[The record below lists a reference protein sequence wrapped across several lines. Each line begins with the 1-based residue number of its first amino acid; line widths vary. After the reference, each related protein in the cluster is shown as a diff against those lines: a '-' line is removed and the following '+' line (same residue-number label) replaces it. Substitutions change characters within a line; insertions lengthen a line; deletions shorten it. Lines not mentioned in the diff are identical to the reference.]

1 MSRALRKTNTN
12 TTDSRSLSLALSFG
26 ALFGWIV
33 RAPASAP
40 LSDSLALSLRLAV
53 SFSWLCWLWVTS
65 WHLQRFFMAFI
76 ATKPLLAASC
86 CWPKAKKT
94 TTTRTITARRVNGNM
109 CMHAHSVGLT
119 DTHTRWQADALNAS
133 PHTYLLLR
141 WHSYTCGTNNSCCR
155 NVTQGVLPFA
165 STSLMANQ
173 LPNILFN
180 VISDVY
186 IRRAPLGE
194 LFFWPPLCAHT
205 RAVVLLLFFVAG
217 RKTKRKKRAR
227 IQVDARLFLAAQPTS
242 TQAAAATSASTTI
255 AYDFPKFQFCPWKC

>member
-1 MSRALRKTNTN
+1 
-12 TTDSRSLSLALSFG
+12 
-26 ALFGWIV
+26 
-33 RAPASAP
+33 
-40 LSDSLALSLRLAV
+40 
-53 SFSWLCWLWVTS
+53 
-65 WHLQRFFMAFI
+65 
-76 ATKPLLAASC
+76 
-86 CWPKAKKT
+86 
-94 TTTRTITARRVNGNM
+94 
-109 CMHAHSVGLT
+109 
-119 DTHTRWQADALNAS
+119 
-133 PHTYLLLR
+133 
-141 WHSYTCGTNNSCCR
+141 
-155 NVTQGVLPFA
+155 
-165 STSLMANQ
+165 MANQ

-255 AYDFPKFQFCPWKC
+255 AYDFPKFQFCP